1 MKLRIVILIIAIILG
16 IVAVIAV
23 IGYINSIRST
33 VEEEVE
39 KVEVLVAAE
48 NIPKETTV
56 ESMLAAESVKKE
68 AIPRK
73 YLANGVL
80 TSLEKYKGYVVAAPI
95 NQGEQI
101 TTTKFI
107 RPEDIG
113 MSFVVPDGM
122 VAISIPV
129 NEIIGVSNLISVG
142 DYVNVIAT
150 FEPTEEKELEEVLD
164 EYLGEEAVSEEILE
178 EFEEETGIAEAITKT
193 LLWNVEVLYI
203 GERVVYKKTV
213 EEEEGTILESTETE
227 EAFEE
232 INTITLAVT
241 PEDSEKIVFTEEMG
255 LVWLALL
262 PIDGIEEEETPGSTF
277 KNILD

>member
-16 IVAVIAV
+16 VVAVIAV

-48 NIPKETTV
+48 NIPKDTTV
-56 ESMLAAESVKKE
+56 ETMLATESVKKE

-80 TSLEKYKGYVVAAPI
+80 TSLDKYQGYVVAAPI
-95 NQGEQI
+95 NEGEQI
-101 TTTKFI
+101 TTTNFI
-107 RPEDIG
+107 KPEDIG
-113 MSFVVPDGM
+113 MAFMVPEGM
-122 VAISIPV
+122 VAVSIPV
-129 NEIIGVSNLISVG
+129 DEVIGVSNLINTG

-150 FEPTEEKELEEVLD
+150 FQPTEEEEIEDVLD
-164 EYLGEEAVSEEILE
+164 EYFGEEEISEEILE
-178 EFEEETGIAEAITKT
+178 EFEAEKGITEAITKT

-203 GERVVYKKTV
+203 GKRTVYKQTV
-213 EEEEGTILESTETE
+213 EEEGTILESTTAE
-227 EAFEE
+227 ESSEE
-232 INTITLAVT
+232 IRTVTVALT
-241 PEDSEKIVFTEEMG
+241 PEDSEKMVFTEQMG

-262 PIDGIEEEETPGSTF
+262 PVDGIEEEETPGSTF